1 MSVIAIKLE
10 MAELSLK
17 ANRFEEA
24 EKTVMD
30 VILDPSTDSE
40 SQYSAFIALGSIKM
54 IRLLNRTAIFSEVE
68 YCYKKAFVIKPNEFT
83 ADLYLHT
90 LSHFLRLATEAITL
104 SQKRIKDLQ
113 IKFGIDI
120 LVTFA
125 SAYTL
130 NQRGNTLLTNVV
142 GLIGLDYG
150 VNGIIGDLNTI
161 DDFENLIKYLKSN
174 INEVVEKYNNP
185 SLPLNEKQIEY
196 FEDELI
202 RNKIKEISKDKIN
215 QLDINSKVELL
226 FKYFDES
233 IDDDINLRL
242 HNKLKVVASL
252 NGKDS
257 MTMMLNGLKNHR
269 NALRKYF
276 DESCLFIYWGMR
288 SIGMDEYNI
297 IFTENNIQILV
308 VEKTFS
314 FKTEPKE
321 IIKIEYKDFFA
332 NKIVVKTEKDEQ
344 EIKIQLPNNSDIGII
359 SFKSPFKSS
368 TKNKQIEMIKKMTVL
383 FNNQ

>member
-1 MSVIAIKLE
+1 MSVITIKLE

-30 VILDPSTDSE
+30 VILDPTTDSD

-54 IRLLNRTAIFSEVE
+54 IRLLNKTAIFSEVE
-68 YCYKKAFVIKPNEFT
+68 YCYKKAFAIKPNELT

-90 LSHFLRLATEAITL
+90 LSHFLRLAIEAISL
-104 SQKRIKDLQ
+104 SQKKIKELQ

-174 INEVVEKYNNP
+174 ITEVVEKYNNP
-185 SLPLNEKQIEY
+185 TLQLSDNQIEY
-196 FEDELI
+196 FEEELI
-202 RNKIKEISKDKIN
+202 KNKIKEISSDKIN

-233 IDDDINLRL
+233 IEADINLRL

-252 NGKDS
+252 NGKES
-257 MTMMLNGLKNHR
+257 MTMMLNGLKNRR

-276 DESCLFIYWGMR
+276 DENCSKIYWGMR
-288 SIGMDEYNI
+288 SIGRDEYNF
-297 IFTENNIQILV
+297 IFTEKNIQILV
-308 VEKTFS
+308 VELSFS

-321 IIKIEYKDFFA
+321 IINIEYNDFFT
-332 NKIVVKTEKDEQ
+332 NKILTSSEKDEQ
-344 EIKIQLPNNSDIGII
+344 EIKIQLPNNSDFGII
-359 SFKSPFKSS
+359 SFKLPFKSS
-368 TKNKQIEMIKKMTVL
+368 TKNKQIEMIKKMTLL
-383 FNNQ
+383 FNSQ

>member
-1 MSVIAIKLE
+1 

-17 ANRFEEA
+17 ANRIEEA
-24 EKTVMD
+24 EKTIMD
-30 VILDPSTDSE
+30 VILDPTTDSD

-54 IRLLNRTAIFSEVE
+54 IRVLKNTAIFSEVE
-68 YCYKKAFVIKPNEFT
+68 YCYKKAYAIKPNELT
-83 ADLYLHT
+83 IDAYL
-90 LSHFLRLATEAITL
+90 ITL
-104 SQKRIKDLQ
+104 SYFLKTATEVVEISKKNIKNLE
-113 IKFGIDI
+113 IKAGIDI
-120 LVTFA
+120 LVTIG
-125 SAYTL
+125 SAYVL
-130 NQRGNTLLTNVV
+130 NQRGNSLLTNVV

-150 VNGIIGDLNTI
+150 VNGVIGDINSI
-161 DDFENLIKYLKSN
+161 EGFKNLITYLNSN

-202 RNKIKEISKDKIN
+202 KNKIKEISSEKIN

-233 IDDDINLRL
+233 IVADINLRL
-242 HNKLKVVASL
+242 HNKSKVVSSL
-252 NGKDS
+252 DGKES

-269 NALRKYF
+269 HALRKYF
-276 DESCLFIYWGMR
+276 DESCEYIYWGVR

-297 IFTENNIQILV
+297 IFTEKDIQILV

-321 IIKIEYKDFFA
+321 IIKIEYNDFYT
-332 NKIVVKTEKDEQ
+332 NKIVVPSEKDEQ
-344 EIKIQLPNNSDIGII
+344 EIKIQLTNNTEFGII

-368 TKNKQIEMIKKMTVL
+368 TKNKQIEMIKKIAGL
-383 FNNQ
+383 FQS